1 MSPGQKYRVPS
12 FPQTY
17 SQPVDN
23 SVGNLLMFLIT
34 APQAFQRFPES
45 PVDITDGQLD
55 GLSILETPLWP
66 QHVLSTVFVDNL
78 WTTYGFPVHVP
89 FPQGFSQLW
98 KTLWKTPAERRAAD
112 SMPGVFSWLFRKGS
126 ESHSLQ
132 PSSQG
137 DHLTQRKRQSEREV
151 RIAVYDSLSTVPR
164 IVDVRGKDFS
174 ELLNELASKTYS
186 FAHEKGGQLPYVA
199 IKEVVENLLHAD
211 FQDAV
216 ISILPDGNTIRVS
229 DQGPGILEKEKA
241 FLPGFTTATTEMR
254 KIIRGVGSGLPIVRD
269 SMRAIGGF
277 VSIEDNLKRGC
288 VVTLSSFSRPPESVS
303 GAPER
308 PSTVEKVA
316 EPGLREARPEPSAA
330 PRKGV
335 VDEGAAVSDAR
346 DEKGLFERLDATLSD
361 RQRKVF
367 RVLAEKGEA
376 GPSTI
381 VKELDISL
389 STAYRDLVSLEEHG
403 LVEPADGSGKR
414 RLTAR
419 GMTYLARL
427 AR

>member
-1 MSPGQKYRVPS
+1 M
-12 FPQTY
+12 
-17 SQPVDN
+17 
-23 SVGNLLMFLIT
+23 
-34 APQAFQRFPES
+34 
-45 PVDITDGQLD
+45 
-55 GLSILETPLWP
+55 
-66 QHVLSTVFVDNL
+66 
-78 WTTYGFPVHVP
+78 
-89 FPQGFSQLW
+89 
-98 KTLWKTPAERRAAD
+98 
-112 SMPGVFSWLFRKGS
+112 
-126 ESHSLQ
+126 
-132 PSSQG
+132 
-137 DHLTQRKRQSEREV
+137 
-151 RIAVYDSLSTVPR
+151 
-164 IVDVRGKDFS
+164 
-174 ELLNELASKTYS
+174 
-186 FAHEKGGQLPYVA
+186 A
-199 IKEVVENLLHAD
+199 IKEIVENLLHAD

-229 DQGPGILEKEKA
+229 DQGPGIIEKEKA

-277 VSIEDNLKRGC
+277 VSIEDNLQRGC
-288 VVTLSSFSRPPESVS
+288 VVTLSSISRSGETAPGVSEKSSRREGGPES
-303 GAPER
+303 R
-308 PSTVEKVA
+308 FH
-316 EPGLREARPEPSAA
+316 EANPDVFAGS
-330 PRKGV
+330 RKGA
-335 VDEGAAVSDAR
+335 VDDDLHISETNEQKSVF
-346 DEKGLFERLDATLSD
+346 EKLDAILSE

-414 RLTAR
+414 RLTPR

>member
-1 MSPGQKYRVPS
+1 M
-12 FPQTY
+12 
-17 SQPVDN
+17 
-23 SVGNLLMFLIT
+23 
-34 APQAFQRFPES
+34 A
-45 PVDITDGQLD
+45 
-55 GLSILETPLWP
+55 
-66 QHVLSTVFVDNL
+66 
-78 WTTYGFPVHVP
+78 
-89 FPQGFSQLW
+89 
-98 KTLWKTPAERRAAD
+98 
-112 SMPGVFSWLFRKGS
+112 GVFSRLFRKGS
-126 ESHSLQ
+126 RDRLANRSL
-132 PSSQG
+132 PT
-137 DHLTQRKRQSEREV
+137 DHLAQRGKQGEREV

-164 IVDVRGKDFS
+164 IVDVRGRDCA

-186 FAHEKGGQLPYVA
+186 FAHEKGGRLPYVA
-199 IKEVVENLLHAD
+199 IKEIVENLLHAD

-216 ISILPDGNTIRVS
+216 ISVLPDGNTIRVS
-229 DQGPGILEKEKA
+229 DQGPGIIEKEKA

-269 SMRAIGGF
+269 SMRAIGGS

-288 VVTLSSFSRPPESVS
+288 VVTLSSLSTSDDTPARVSSGVSEKPSGGEKAPGHAFHPPH
-303 GAPER
+303 PEGFR
-308 PSTVEKVA
+308 DLWKAAGDTENSFTEMD
-316 EPGLREARPEPSAA
+316 RE
-330 PRKGV
+330 KGV
-335 VDEGAAVSDAR
+335 LEKLDEV
-346 DEKGLFERLDATLSD
+346 LSE

-381 VKELDISL
+381 VKELEISL

-414 RLTAR
+414 RLTPR

>member
-1 MSPGQKYRVPS
+1 MQPGQKYRVPS
-12 FPQTY
+12 SPQTY

-23 SVGNLLMFLIT
+23 SVGNLLMFWVT
-34 APQAFQRFPES
+34 TPQGFRPFPES
-45 PVDITDGQLD
+45 LVDIADGQLA
-55 GLSILETPLWP
+55 GLSKVETPLWTQP
-66 QHVLSTVFVDNL
+66 ILSTAFVDKL
-78 WTTYGFPVHVP
+78 WTTYGFPVRVP
-89 FPQGFSQLW
+89 SPQSFSQLW
-98 KTLWKTPAERRAAD
+98 KTLWKTSTERRAVDGMA
-112 SMPGVFSWLFRKGS
+112 GVFSRLFRKGS
-126 ESHSLQ
+126 HGRLVHPSPSADHSPQ
-132 PSSQG
+132 RGRQG
-137 DHLTQRKRQSEREV
+137 EHEV

-164 IVDVRGKDFS
+164 IVDVRGRDCA
-174 ELLNELASKTYS
+174 ELLNEIASKAYS
-186 FAHEKGGQLPYVA
+186 FAHEKGGRLPYVA
-199 IKEVVENLLHAD
+199 IKEIVENLLHAD

-229 DQGPGILEKEKA
+229 DQGPGIIEKEKA

-269 SMRAIGGF
+269 SMRAIGGS

-288 VVTLSSFSRPPESVS
+288 VVTLSSLSKSSETPPEVS
-303 GAPER
+303 EKSSGRERAPASPFPGPHPEVFPGPWKGAGDDGV
-308 PSTVEKVA
+308 SFTQTDQEK
-316 EPGLREARPEPSAA
+316 S
-330 PRKGV
+330 
-335 VDEGAAVSDAR
+335 
-346 DEKGLFERLDATLSD
+346 LFEKLDEILSE

-381 VKELDISL
+381 VKELDMSL
-389 STAYRDLVSLEEHG
+389 STAYRDLVSLEEYG

-414 RLTAR
+414 RLTSR

>member
-1 MSPGQKYRVPS
+1 
-12 FPQTY
+12 
-17 SQPVDN
+17 
-23 SVGNLLMFLIT
+23 
-34 APQAFQRFPES
+34 
-45 PVDITDGQLD
+45 
-55 GLSILETPLWP
+55 
-66 QHVLSTVFVDNL
+66 
-78 WTTYGFPVHVP
+78 
-89 FPQGFSQLW
+89 
-98 KTLWKTPAERRAAD
+98 
-112 SMPGVFSWLFRKGS
+112 MPGVFSWLFRKGS
-126 ESHSLQ
+126 QTHPLQ
-132 PSSQG
+132 PSSPG
-137 DHLTQRKRQSEREV
+137 DHLTQRKRQWEREV

-164 IVDVRGKDFS
+164 IVDVRGRDCS

-199 IKEVVENLLHAD
+199 IKEIVENLLHAD

-288 VVTLSSFSRPPESVS
+288 VVTLSSISRPAEPVPSASEK
-303 GAPER
+303 
-308 PSTVEKVA
+308 PSTVEKAV
-316 EPGLREARPEPSAA
+316 EPRSREVHPEPSAV
-330 PRKGV
+330 PRKGT
-335 VDEGAAVSDAR
+335 VDEGFGVSDTR
-346 DEKGLFERLDATLSD
+346 DEKGLFETLDALLSD
-361 RQRKVF
+361 RQKRVF

-403 LVEPADGSGKR
+403 LIEPADGSGKR

>member
-1 MSPGQKYRVPS
+1 
-12 FPQTY
+12 
-17 SQPVDN
+17 
-23 SVGNLLMFLIT
+23 
-34 APQAFQRFPES
+34 
-45 PVDITDGQLD
+45 
-55 GLSILETPLWP
+55 
-66 QHVLSTVFVDNL
+66 
-78 WTTYGFPVHVP
+78 
-89 FPQGFSQLW
+89 
-98 KTLWKTPAERRAAD
+98 
-112 SMPGVFSWLFRKGS
+112 MPGVFSRLFRRGFQGR
-126 ESHSLQ
+126 LDQ
-132 PSSQG
+132 PSSSG
-137 DHLTQRKRQSEREV
+137 DHSPQRGRQWEREV

-164 IVDVRGKDFS
+164 IVDIRGRDCA
-174 ELLNELASKTYS
+174 ELLNEIASKTYS
-186 FAHEKGGQLPYVA
+186 FSHEKGGRLPYVA
-199 IKEVVENLLHAD
+199 IKEIVENLLHAD

-229 DQGPGILEKEKA
+229 DQGPGIIEKEKA

-277 VSIEDNLKRGC
+277 VSIEDNLQRGC
-288 VVTLSSFSRPPESVS
+288 VVTLSSISRSGETAPGVSEKSSGREGGPESRF
-303 GAPER
+303 PE
-308 PSTVEKVA
+308 A
-316 EPGLREARPEPSAA
+316 NPEVFAGS
-330 PRKGV
+330 RKGA
-335 VDEGAAVSDAR
+335 VDDDLRLSETNEQKSVF
-346 DEKGLFERLDATLSD
+346 EKLDAILSE

-403 LVEPADGSGKR
+403 LVEPANGSGKR
-414 RLTAR
+414 RLTPR